1 MNTGTTQTCESSV
14 FLHLQ
19 KLVDVS
25 ESALRSHPGSLPA
38 LAFQFCLYCSSS
50 FASLAQQTV
59 VSGSPLSS
67 ILARQASSTQKVVQQ
82 TEPLLANR
90 APLMIPHLAD
100 APVSQPPP

>member
-1 MNTGTTQTCESSV
+1 MNTGTTQTCEFSV

-25 ESALRSHPGSLPA
+25 ESALRSHPRSPPA
-38 LAFQFCLYCSSS
+38 FAFQFCLYYSSS
-50 FASLAQQTV
+50 FASLTQQVV

-82 TEPLLANR
+82 TE
-90 APLMIPHLAD
+90 LMRPFRNH
-100 APVSQPPP
+100 PPD